1 MLISMTGF
9 GLGHYEDKSISIDVE
24 IRSFNSRYFELQTRY
39 FDLSSET
46 EYKIRKFLKD
56 HLKRGSITLSIKID
70 SKNQFKINNHKI
82 NNLLQAYKEIEK
94 KYHIH
99 LDYNNLLSNNDLIRF
114 STSNKSFDGKIIKA
128 VRMATEQVISMRKKE
143 GKDIQK
149 EFIKYI
155 KIAKKDLKAI
165 ESIHLKEMH
174 RLSKKNSNNESK
186 IEEIEKINI
195 IEEIDRTKSHFKQIE
210 LSISS
215 KELSGKKIN
224 FILQEINRESNTIL
238 SKFLNKR
245 IAKYAISLKIQAEKL
260 REQINNIL

>member
-1 MLISMTGF
+1 M
-9 GLGHYEDKSISIDVE
+9 
-24 IRSFNSRYFELQTRY
+24 
-39 FDLSSET
+39 
-46 EYKIRKFLKD
+46 KD

-82 NNLLQAYKEIEK
+82 KSLLEAYKEIERQ
-94 KYHIH
+94 YDIE

-114 STSNKSFDGKIIKA
+114 STSNKSFDNKILRA
-128 VRMATEQVISMRKKE
+128 VKMATKQVISMRKKE
-143 GKDIQK
+143 GNDIQK
-149 EFIKYI
+149 EFVKYI
-155 KIAKKDLKAI
+155 KIAKKDLKTI
-165 ESIHLKEMH
+165 ESTHLKEIN

-210 LSISS
+210 LSINS

-238 SKFLNKR
+238 SKFLNKK